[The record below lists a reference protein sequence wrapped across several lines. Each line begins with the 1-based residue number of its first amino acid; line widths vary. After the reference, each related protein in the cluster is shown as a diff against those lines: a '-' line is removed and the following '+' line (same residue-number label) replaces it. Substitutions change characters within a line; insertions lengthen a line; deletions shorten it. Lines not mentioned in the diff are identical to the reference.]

1 MDDKELEMYWIFQAI
16 DGAAVRRREGV
27 GNIGE
32 ALGCWAQKGVGLVG
46 PRMNTSTVNV

>member
-32 ALGCWAQKGVGLVG
+32 ALGCWAQKGVGSG
-46 PRMNTSTVNV
+46 